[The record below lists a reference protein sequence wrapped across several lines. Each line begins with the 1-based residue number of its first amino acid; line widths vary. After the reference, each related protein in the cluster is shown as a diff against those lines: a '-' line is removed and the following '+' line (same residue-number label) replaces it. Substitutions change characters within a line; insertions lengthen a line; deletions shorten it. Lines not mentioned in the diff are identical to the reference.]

1 MRLPI
6 SECSV
11 TPNQEH
17 SVGLPGRRPLR
28 FAFAKRLSLVICI
41 ACAVASPVQ
50 ASEQAP
56 KPKTIESEAVAKEE
70 ATAAFKAG
78 TALVSEAKWAE
89 ALAAFERAN
98 GILPHAITL
107 FNIGICERALGRYTA
122 ARKTFDAALVED
134 KSGRTQ
140 LPDRLKQDIAG
151 FLQEI
156 EGLLV
161 RVAVTVNPSSVSLA
175 VDGRPLWQTPRG
187 AEETGPHVL
196 VAGLLPA
203 GKGEPLPASSFVLEM
218 DSGRH
223 VLTFSRPG
231 HSDSIVAKDFVSGKA
246 PPLDVSLDE
255 LPATI
260 AISADQPGAIVTVE
274 GRDFGPVPIVLQ
286 RPAGSYRV
294 LVEKDGFVTSE
305 ALLNVKAGEES
316 DYLATLPV
324 YEPAIT
330 ETWWFW
336 TLSAVAVTGVG
347 IGTYFLVEGLREPER
362 ATIGSGSLG
371 WRVPLP

>member
-1 MRLPI
+1 LFLPTNAYL
-6 SECSV
+6 V
-11 TPNQEH
+11 
-17 SVGLPGRRPLR
+17 LDAFR
-28 FAFAKRLSLVICI
+28 FTSFVAV
-41 ACAVASPVQ
+41 ACAASVSLSAL

-56 KPKTIESEAVAKEE
+56 TPKAATEAAAKEE
-70 ATAAFKAG
+70 ATTAFKAG

-107 FNIGICERALGRYTA
+107 FNIGVCERALGRYTA
-122 ARKTFDAALVED
+122 ARKTFNTALLED
-134 KSGRTQ
+134 ESGRTQ
-140 LPDRLKQDIAG
+140 LPVRLKQDIAG

-161 RVAVTVNPSSVSLA
+161 RVAVTVKPGAVSLA
-175 VDGRPLWQTPRG
+175 VDGRPLWLTPRA
-187 AEETGPHVL
+187 AESSEPHVL

-203 GKGEPLPASSFVLEM
+203 GKGAPLPDASFVLEM

-223 VLTFSRPG
+223 VLTFSRAG
-231 HSDSIVAKDFVSGKA
+231 HSDSVVAKDFVSGKA
-246 PPLDVSLDE
+246 PPLEVSLDE

-274 GRDFGPVPIVLQ
+274 GRDFGPVPVTLQ

-294 LVEKDGFVTSE
+294 VVEKDGFVTSE

-316 DYLATLPV
+316 DFLATLPV

-362 ATIGSGSLG
+362 ATIGAGSLG
-371 WRVPLP
+371 WRVPLL